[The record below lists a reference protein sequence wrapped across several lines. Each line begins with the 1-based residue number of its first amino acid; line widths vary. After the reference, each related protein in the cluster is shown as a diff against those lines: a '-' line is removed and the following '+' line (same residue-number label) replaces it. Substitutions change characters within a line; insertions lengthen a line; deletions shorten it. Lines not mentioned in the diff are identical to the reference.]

1 MQVGGIKR
9 LLDKVG
15 FGWFIAPSDKPEA
28 ISLSDVTPIPL
39 RGNFDLGF
47 A

>member
-1 MQVGGIKR
+1 MRAGGIKR

-15 FGWFIAPSDKPEA
+15 FGWVIAPSEKLET
-28 ISLSDVTPIPL
+28 ISISDVTPIPL
-39 RGNFDLGF
+39 WGNFDLGF